1 MEPEQ
6 QPISEQQPVSY
17 EHYDEHKEPNSL
29 KIALIV
35 AAVVYVLGSAYFLY
49 DLGSRIDKL
58 DAQQKAAIQTAE
70 DRNKALME
78 RLGMTE
84 SSLKQSSDI
93 LQSKLTKAQREA
105 AARAAALSKQEAQTE
120 QQLQQSQQQL
130 SSVSNDLGGVKTDL
144 TGAKGDI
151 ASTKTDLDAT
161 KKKLDSTIGDLGQQ
175 SGLIAHTREDLEVL
189 KHKGD
194 RNIYE
199 FTLAKNTKRPTPVG
213 TVSLQL
219 KKVDSK
225 KGKFTLNVV
234 ADDRTIEKKDR
245 TIAEPLQ
252 FYTGRDH
259 LLYEVVV
266 FSADKNSIS
275 GYLSTPKNAPQPGVI
290 AR

>member
-1 MEPEQ
+1 METEQ
-6 QPISEQQPVSY
+6 QQPVSEQQPVY
-17 EHYDEHKEPNSL
+17 EYAEPQETNSL
-29 KIALIV
+29 KIGLVIAG
-35 AAVVYVLGSAYFLY
+35 VVYVLGSAWFLY
-49 DLGSRIDKL
+49 SLGSRLDKVEG
-58 DAQQKAAIQTAE
+58 QQRTAIQQAE
-70 DRNKALME
+70 QQNKLLME

-84 SSLKQSSDI
+84 SSLKESTQV

-105 AARAAALSKQEAQTE
+105 AARAAELSKEEQQTA

-130 SSVSNDLGGVKTDL
+130 SSVSSDLGGVKTDL

-151 ASTKTDLDAT
+151 SSTRSDLEAT
-161 KKKLDSTIGDLGQQ
+161 KKKLESTIGDLGQQ
-175 SGLIAHTREDLEVL
+175 SGLIARTRDDLEVL

-199 FTLAKNTKRPTPVG
+199 FKLAKNTKRPTPVG

-219 KKVDSK
+219 KKVDAK
-225 KGKFTLNVV
+225 HGKFTLEVMS
-234 ADDRTIEKKDR
+234 DDRTIEKKDK

-252 FYTGRDH
+252 FYSGRDH

-290 AR
+290 AQ

>member
-1 MEPEQ
+1 METEQQSVPEQ
-6 QPISEQQPVSY
+6 SY
-17 EHYDEHKEPNSL
+17 EYKEPNTL
-29 KIALIV
+29 KMALIV
-35 AAVVYVLGSAYFLY
+35 AAVVYALGSAYFLY
-49 DLGSRIDKL
+49 NLNSRLDKL
-58 DAQQKAAIQTAE
+58 DTQQRAAIQSAE

-84 SSLKQSSDI
+84 SSLKQSSDL
-93 LQSKLTKAQREA
+93 LQSKLTKAQKDA
-105 AARAAALSKQEAQTE
+105 ASRSAALSKQEEQTA

-130 SSVSNDLGGVKTDL
+130 SSVATDLGGVKTDL

-161 KKKLDSTIGDLGQQ
+161 KKKLESTIGDLGQQ
-175 SGLIAHTREDLEVL
+175 SGLIARTRDDLEVL

-199 FTLAKNTKRPTPVG
+199 FTLAKSEKRPTPVG

-219 KKVDSK
+219 KKVDAK

-245 TIAEPLQ
+245 TVAEPLQ
-252 FYTGRDH
+252 FYSGRDRM
-259 LLYEVVV
+259 LYEVVV
-266 FSADKNSIS
+266 FSAKKDSVS

-290 AR
+290 AQ

>member
-1 MEPEQ
+1 METEQQSVPEQ
-6 QPISEQQPVSY
+6 SY
-17 EHYDEHKEPNSL
+17 EYKEPNTL
-29 KIALIV
+29 KMALIV
-35 AAVVYVLGSAYFLY
+35 VAVVYALGSAYFLY
-49 DLGSRIDKL
+49 NLNSRLDKL
-58 DAQQKAAIQTAE
+58 DTQQRAAIQSAE

-84 SSLKQSSDI
+84 SSLKQSSD
-93 LQSKLTKAQREA
+93 LLTSKLTKAQKDS
-105 AARAAALSKQEAQTE
+105 AARAAALTKQEEQTA

-130 SSVSNDLGGVKTDL
+130 SSVATDLGGVKTDL

-161 KKKLDSTIGDLGQQ
+161 KKKLESTIGDLGQQ
-175 SGLIAHTREDLEVL
+175 SGLIARTRDDLEVL

-199 FTLAKNTKRPTPVG
+199 FTLAKSNKRPTPVG

-219 KKVDSK
+219 KKVDAK
-225 KGKFTLNVV
+225 KGKFTMNVV

-245 TIAEPLQ
+245 TVAEPLQ
-252 FYTGRDH
+252 FYSGRDH

-266 FSADKNSIS
+266 FSAQKDSVS

-290 AR
+290 AQ

>member
-1 MEPEQ
+1 ME
-6 QPISEQQPVSY
+6 SEQQAPTQHEEYPAAAGEV
-17 EHYDEHKEPNSL
+17 NSL

-35 AAVVYVLGSAYFLY
+35 VAVVYVLGSGYFLY
-49 DLGSRIDKL
+49 NLGSRLDKL
-58 DAQQKAAIQTAE
+58 DAQQKQAVQAVE
-70 DRNKALME
+70 VRNKAIME

-84 SSLKQSSDI
+84 SSLKQSADAFE
-93 LQSKLTKAQREA
+93 SKLTKAQREA
-105 AARAAALSKQEAQTE
+105 GARAAALLKQQEQTE
-120 QQLQQSQQQL
+120 EQLKQSQQQL
-130 SSVSNDLGGVKTDL
+130 SSVSTDLGGVKTDL

-151 ASTKTDLDAT
+151 TATRSDLEAT
-161 KKKLDSTIGDLGQQ
+161 KKKLESTIGDLGVQ
-175 SGLIAHTREDLEVL
+175 SGLVAHTRDDLEVL

-219 KKVDSK
+219 RKVDAK

-234 ADDRTIEKKDR
+234 ADDRTIEKKDKNV
-245 TIAEPLQ
+245 AEPLQ

-259 LLYEVVV
+259 MLYEVVV

-275 GYLSTPKNAPQPGVI
+275 GYLSTPKNAPQPGVV
-290 AR
+290 AQ